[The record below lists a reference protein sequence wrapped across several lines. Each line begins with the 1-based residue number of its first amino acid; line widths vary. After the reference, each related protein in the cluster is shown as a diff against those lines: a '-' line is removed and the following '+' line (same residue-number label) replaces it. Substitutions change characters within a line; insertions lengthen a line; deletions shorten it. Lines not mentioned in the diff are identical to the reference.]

1 MERKSRGCLEGHH
14 VNQLTSGRRDQIER
28 RVCNFRPPNV
38 SNFHPPLTADQS
50 FINTV
55 ESSACESNV
64 MLRFI

>member
-1 MERKSRGCLEGHH
+1 
-14 VNQLTSGRRDQIER
+14 
-28 RVCNFRPPNV
+28 VCNFRPPNV